1 MRERLV
7 AAFVGSTLAVL
18 VLFGVPRAYQVGE
31 LVRDD
36 EQRTVQRATD
46 LAAVVVREEVADG
59 EEVTP
64 ALLDEMVSGD
74 EQITY
79 VAADGARVA
88 SSGDGPADDPENLT
102 ASRELP
108 GGGSVSL
115 ERSAATVQD
124 RVSEALLPLV
134 LIVLTLLALSVVTGV
149 LMARRLSRPFQ
160 RLAAAARRLGTGE
173 PVVDV
178 PHSAIPEVEAIGA
191 AIRTSAVQ
199 LEELRRH
206 ERELAVHASH
216 ELRTPVTALRLE
228 LEDLA
233 LWPQTS
239 PEVAAQLHASV
250 AELDRLSTAIGVL
263 LDRSADQRRD
273 AARDVDL
280 DALVAEVAAQ
290 WDEAASAVGCR
301 LRHEPDG
308 SGRVHVDPVTL
319 RRLVGRL
326 LETSLASGA
335 STVSLR
341 VRTVGSHHEIEVE
354 LHGDGILEAPPDPQA
369 GELAQ
374 AVGGRLSALHDGRR
388 GVVVRL
394 AV

>member
-36 EQRTVQRATD
+36 EQRALQRATD
-46 LAAVVVREEVADG
+46 LAAIVVREEVADG
-59 EEVTP
+59 DEVTP
-64 ALLDEMVSGD
+64 ALLDEMVGED

-79 VAADGARVA
+79 VAADGARVTA
-88 SSGDGPADDPENLT
+88 SVDWPADDPENLT
-102 ASRELP
+102 ANRELS

-115 ERSAATVQD
+115 VRSAATVQD

-134 LIVLTLLALSVVTGV
+134 VIVLGLLALSVMAGV

-160 RLAAAARRLGTGE
+160 RLATAARRLGTGE
-173 PVVDV
+173 PVTDL
-178 PHSAIPEVEAIGA
+178 PRSGIPEVEEIGD

-199 LEELRRH
+199 LEELRHH

-233 LWPQTS
+233 LWPQT
-239 PEVAAQLHASV
+239 PPDVAAQLHASV

-280 DALVAEVAAQ
+280 DALVAEVVTG
-290 WDEAASAVGCR
+290 WSEAASAVGCR
-301 LRHEPDG
+301 LRHEPG
-308 SGRVHVDPVTL
+308 ATGRAHVDPVTL
-319 RRLVGRL
+319 RRLLGRL
-326 LETSLASGA
+326 LETSVATGA
-335 STVSLR
+335 STVGVR
-341 VRTVGSHHEIEVE
+341 VLTVGSHHEIELGLE
-354 LHGDGILEAPPDPQA
+354 GDGIIEMPPDPQA
-369 GELAQ
+369 ADLAQ
-374 AVGGRLSALHDGRR
+374 AVGGRLAALHDGRR

-394 AV
+394 AE